1 MSRTIPL
8 RDFQIHIAFHESEY
22 FSVSTAQINYDEY
35 PPPLRVHNGKVT
47 AEPGPPLEVGSSRD
61 VPIEVFESARVSN
74 IGNLSLD
81 RAVLRHAMGVF
92 TSQILSSDSAAG
104 LYEFLYKLR
113 TESSQGSG
121 LGRITVSYDEPMLDG
136 IPWELLWTATENS
149 QDQPRCPVMRR
160 YLAPARERTGDID
173 LPINVLLES
182 VTRKVEEDEIPNWG
196 KELFDGFTRY
206 ARDEKGI
213 DWGTSKEI
221 SKAGEVR
228 HVLFDSEDEESVEEL
243 QRKIEVMA
251 GPVTSQSIPPRL
263 FVLHNIAT
271 NAPAFLN
278 TRLVRDGLAAGAD
291 SVLLVTPNSLEADAG
306 RFFPIFY
313 RKLMHNEPLDQA
325 VWQAY
330 EDSWATPSE
339 VSYVL
344 SAREGGE
351 FGLLLTGAVLEA
363 ALAEPVVKK
372 PARRSPTRGRS
383 RRSPIGFG
391 GSHSKSLPPIT
402 SAEPPI
408 LLPTSQRASRIKTEL
423 ISETRSKTAVLTN
436 NMVSAVNARLP
447 GITFD
452 QEIHGVGQVVDLRR
466 SISETKQVTMAAAIL
481 LDELETEDV
490 ETLFRLTNI
499 WITDETVTPSRNLTN
514 SDPLIKLKPYD
525 LHLQIG
531 PPREGAIVSEAF
543 NEESLKQVFEKQTEV
558 DLDVMFFTTDKD
570 FKIEVPNTVSTVNN
584 PDPNSHNGV
593 HVKMRLPKFGSS
605 DEVHIKITP
614 LNFGQRRLR
623 TCIYYGNVMLQSVL
637 LKAVVVNEATEIPKD
652 LPREMAITSHTTDY
666 VASVDYALLNELPQ
680 PSLNLFTNHDATG
693 THWIGAFS
701 SGDTSAF
708 QLTSGSMRTF
718 DDATLNNNAEN
729 IRAILM
735 KIEGESSY
743 KFGAAL
749 PVDDQD
755 IARRE
760 GYFRE
765 LAIRGWRLFHPLFV
779 VDGGDDADNAQRLQ
793 EFRNTTKDS
802 HIVSIARCGKNSATI
817 PWAALYSNSID
828 PGKSDDIKL
837 CEIFKKQLAANKWT
851 GTELTEKH
859 DLLDD
864 PKACR
869 SQPHCPLNTD
879 KKKLTV
885 CPFGFWG
892 YLHQV
897 EQPLQAVNPTPVGE
911 IPEELS
917 DYDFGQTS
925 FINCSTKDQV
935 KVGMGAYPG
944 IPDVVPHSDEI
955 RLLKKN
961 PAVDFEYSDERDAI
975 LKMLE
980 TGGQHFYYFYC
991 HGDINQ
997 AEKLF
1002 RLKVGPLQKPGY
1014 IESASLVPEDISWQ
1028 VPKPLFIMNGC
1039 ETMAVTPD
1047 LTHGF
1052 LHTLKRLGAAGVV
1065 GTEIKVWTQLARPFG
1080 VRLLSNMF
1088 QGMSVGEAF
1097 LEVRKYL
1104 LRQLNPLGLVY
1115 SYYAPA
1121 TLHLHDPDDCEWC
1134 KNHTHAV

>member
-1 MSRTIPL
+1 MSRNAIPL
-8 RDFQIHIAFHESEY
+8 RDFQIHIAFHEPEY
-22 FSVSTAQINYDEY
+22 FSVSTAQINYDDY

-47 AEPGPPLEVGSSRD
+47 VEPELPLEVGSSRD

-74 IGNLSLD
+74 IGNLSPD
-81 RAVLRHAMGVF
+81 RAVLRHGMEVF
-92 TSQILSSDSAAG
+92 TSQILSRDSTAA
-104 LYEFLYKLR
+104 LSEFLYRLR

-121 LGRITVSYDEPMLDG
+121 FGRITISYDEPMLDG
-136 IPWELLWTATENS
+136 IPWELLSATENP
-149 QDQPRCPVMRR
+149 QDEPRCPIMRR
-160 YLAPARERTGDID
+160 YLARARERTGIID

-196 KELFDGFTRY
+196 KELFDDFTTY

-213 DWGTSKEI
+213 DWGTSKDI
-221 SKAGEVR
+221 SKTGEVR

-263 FVLHNIAT
+263 FVLHNIST

-291 SVLLVTPNSLEADAG
+291 SVLLVTPNSLDADAG

-313 RKLMHNEPLDQA
+313 RKLMHNEPIDQA

-344 SAREGGE
+344 GAREGGE

-363 ALAEPVVKK
+363 ALAQPIVKERT
-372 PARRSPTRGRS
+372 RRSPTRGRDGRGIVKGAGKPPS
-383 RRSPIGFG
+383 TTSGKRLFRRS
-391 GSHSKSLPPIT
+391 
-402 SAEPPI
+402 
-408 LLPTSQRASRIKTEL
+408 SQRADRLKAELINETKSKTTEL
-423 ISETRSKTAVLTN
+423 TF
-436 NMVSAVNARLP
+436 NMVGEVNLRLKD
-447 GITFD
+447 ITFD
-452 QEIHGVGQVVDLRR
+452 QEAHGVHQVIDVRR
-466 SISETKQVTMAAAIL
+466 SISDTKRATTAAAMLMEELDTKDAEPL
-481 LDELETEDV
+481 LR
-490 ETLFRLTNI
+490 FTNI
-499 WITDETVTPSRNLTN
+499 WLTDESVTPPLEISQ
-514 SDPLIKLKPYD
+514 SDFLIKLKPYD

-531 PPREGAIVSEAF
+531 PPREVAIVSERF
-543 NEESLKQVFEKQTEV
+543 DEESLKQVFEKQNEV
-558 DLDVMFFTTDKD
+558 DLDVVFFSTDQD
-570 FKIEVPNTVSTVNN
+570 FKIEAPNAVKKVVEKA
-584 PDPNSHNGV
+584 DPNSHFGV

-605 DEVHIKITP
+605 DEVNLKITP
-614 LNFGQRRLR
+614 LKLGQCRIRI
-623 TCIYYGNVMLQSVL
+623 CIYYGNVMLQSVL
-637 LKAVVVNEATEIPKD
+637 LETVVVNDAAEILRGNPEFA
-652 LPREMAITSHTTDY
+652 LTSRNTDY
-666 VASVDYALLNELPQ
+666 LATVDFALLNELPQ
-680 PSLNLFTNHDATG
+680 PSLNLFTNHDPMG
-693 THWIGAFS
+693 THWIGTFS

-729 IRAILM
+729 IRAMLM

-755 IARRE
+755 IERRE

-802 HIVSIARCGKNSATI
+802 HIVSIARCSKNSATI

-869 SQPHCPLNTD
+869 SQPQCPLNTD

-897 EQPLQAVNPTPVGE
+897 EQPLQAVNPTPVAE

-925 FINCSTKDQV
+925 FINCSTNNQV

-991 HGDINQ
+991 HGDVNQ

-1014 IESASLVPEDISWQ
+1014 IESASLDPEDISWQ

-1080 VRLLSNMF
+1080 IRLLSNMF

-1121 TLHLHDPDDCEWC
+1121 TLHLHDPADCEWC
-1134 KNHTHAV
+1134 KNHTRAM